1 MGPRTVATKQ
11 DRNSCSGTSAG
22 SRERSSW
29 VGIPNYKRVLSH
41 NQTKSSIYVSDTSRL
56 VIRWD
61 LVYKNMGQALYTER
75 DPYSIDLEGPTCP
88 SALRPNKLPLGGA
101 RVAGDGGAEPVAP
114 TARHVLRQLHRR
126 AAGQRLPGVASAAL
140 RDPRRRGGRAVR
152 GRIPA
157 GRRDAGGAVLRTRRP
172 ALRAWRCTTSRNW
185 AASFSYWRAT
195 SPNTRRFT
203 PRRRWTSCASKSNR
217 KRTAITSGWCTMW
230 SGRPAWSS
238 RIASTGKW
246 RCSLR

>member
-1 MGPRTVATKQ
+1 MGPRSVATKQ

-114 TARHVLRQLHRR
+114 TARHVFRQLHRR

-140 RDPRRRGGRAVR
+140 RDPRRPGGRAVR

-157 GRRDAGGAVLRTRRP
+157 RRRDAGGAVLRTRRP
-172 ALRAWRCTTSRNW
+172 AQRVSSARHVDQPGNQRSDAGTAHHHGGKQVAAGVRAQRRDR
-185 AASFSYWRAT
+185 AAG
-195 SPNTRRFT
+195 RRGGHGAALLPET
-203 PRRRWTSCASKSNR
+203 GRRVFP
-217 KRTAITSGWCTMW
+217 IG
-230 SGRPAWSS
+230 GRHR
-238 RIASTGKW
+238 RIQI
-246 RCSLR
+246 